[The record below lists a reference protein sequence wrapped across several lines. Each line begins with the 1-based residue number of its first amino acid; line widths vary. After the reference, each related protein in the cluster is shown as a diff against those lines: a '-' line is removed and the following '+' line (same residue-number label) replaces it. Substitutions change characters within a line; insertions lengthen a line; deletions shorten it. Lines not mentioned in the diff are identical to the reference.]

1 MIGCAAFARVDLL
14 LPDAGPPQILELN
27 TVPGLT
33 ETSLTPLA
41 AEAAQMTFEDLVSAL
56 LGAAQ
61 IAP

>member
-1 MIGCAAFARVDLL
+1 
-14 LPDAGPPQILELN
+14 
-27 TVPGLT
+27 VPGLT

-41 AEAAQMTFEDLVSAL
+41 AQAAGLSFEDLVAAL

>member
-1 MIGCAAFARVDLL
+1 M
-14 LPDAGPPQILELN
+14 
-27 TVPGLT
+27 PGLT

-41 AEAAQMTFEDLVSAL
+41 AEAARMTFEDLVSAL